1 MNYGGTFPQVI
12 PRVVN
17 NMDTFPQVIPKIV
30 NAMET
35 FTQGIPRIVNLI
47 AALARVERCIEDIR
61 KWMLN
66 DKLKLN
72 DDKPE
77 FMIIGTL
84 QQLAKVSINSLRVGT
99 ATITPVS
106 SARNLGSWF
115 DSKLTMATHIS
126 KTCNSAF
133 YYLYNLRRIRKY
145 LSKDNTKTL
154 THAFIS
160 SRRRHTRS
168 CLVSWARRCV

>member
-17 NMDTFPQVIPKIV
+17 NMDTIPQVIPKIV

-61 KWMLN
+61 RWMLN

-84 QQLAKVSINSLRVGT
+84 QQLA
-99 ATITPVS
+99 
-106 SARNLGSWF
+106 
-115 DSKLTMATHIS
+115 
-126 KTCNSAF
+126 
-133 YYLYNLRRIRKY
+133 
-145 LSKDNTKTL
+145 
-154 THAFIS
+154 
-160 SRRRHTRS
+160 
-168 CLVSWARRCV
+168 

>member
-1 MNYGGTFPQVI
+1 MIKKTFYINILSDTYLSFCPNDN
-12 PRVVN
+12 VN
-17 NMDTFPQVIPKIV
+17 Q
-30 NAMET
+30 E
-35 FTQGIPRIVNLI
+35 

-61 KWMLN
+61 NWMLN

-72 DDKPE
+72 DDKTE
-77 FMIIGTL
+77 FMIIGTS

-115 DSKLTMATHIS
+115 DSKLTMTIHIS
-126 KTCNSAF
+126 KSCNSAF

-145 LSKDNTKTL
+145 LSKNNIKTIGYIVRL
-154 THAFIS
+154 KNFVCMIS
-160 SRRRHTRS
+160 NKSQ
-168 CLVSWARRCV
+168 